1 MGSPLRGGGL
11 PPRTPIPFILI
22 FIVTIPV
29 SENYSFMME
38 TENWWENFKNFSW
51 KSANIILIYFQVSS
65 YRSDGLWSF
74 MDGCGQK
81 TKSLCRISYICRHF
95 WCRRGATDIPTP
107 CEKVKRH
114 LPEWES
120 GTIPG
125 SFTWGIHFNDTV
137 VNKIL

>member
-1 MGSPLRGGGL
+1 MGGGL

-51 KSANIILIYFQVSS
+51 KSANIILINFQVSS

-81 TKSLCRISYICRHF
+81 IKSLCRISYICRHF